1 MSGNEEEKSVTT
13 VVISAGYI
21 TVGMSVLVYAVRVS
35 SSVRDPAVRS
45 HMFVQNG

>member
-1 MSGNEEEKSVTT
+1 MSGNEVEKSVTT
-13 VVISAGYI
+13 VVTSAGSN